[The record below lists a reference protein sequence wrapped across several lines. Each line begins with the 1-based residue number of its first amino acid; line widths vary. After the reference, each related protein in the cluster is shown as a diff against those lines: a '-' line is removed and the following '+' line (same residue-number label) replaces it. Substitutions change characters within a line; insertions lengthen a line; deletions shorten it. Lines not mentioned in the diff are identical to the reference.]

1 MPRLVSVSK
10 NYKDKVIFDNFSLTF
25 EDKKIT
31 CILGESG
38 AGKTTLAN
46 IILGLTDYSGSVEG
60 IEKPISAVFQEDRL
74 IPSLTVIQN
83 INLVNKTADKTVLEE
98 IGLAG
103 TENLYPNRL
112 SAGMARRVAI
122 LRGLL
127 YPAKTLIMDEPFI
140 NLDIAI
146 KFSIME
152 KIKKDQLTSPKT
164 VIMITHDIKEAVTLA
179 DRIVLL
185 KDSKI
190 IYDNSNITADTEN
203 EIFNLMRNMRF

>member
-1 MPRLVSVSK
+1 MPRLVSISK
-10 NYKDKVIFDNFSLTF
+10 NYKDKAIFDDFNLAI

-46 IILGLTDYSGSVEG
+46 IILGLTDHQGGVEG
-60 IEKPISAVFQEDRL
+60 IEKPVSAVFQQDRL
-74 IPSLTVIQN
+74 IPSLTVMQN
-83 INLVNKTADKTVLEE
+83 INLVNKNANESVLDD
-98 IGLAG
+98 IGLSGAG
-103 TENLYPNRL
+103 NMYPNRL

-146 KFSIME
+146 KYSIID
-152 KIKKDQLTSPKT
+152 KIKQEQVKEPKT

-190 IYDNSNITADTEN
+190 VYDNSNITAETET
-203 EIFNLMRNMRF
+203 EIFNLMRGMK